1 MSTVYKESISKNR
14 VPTEVE
20 IRGIL
25 GENIGSHLTDK
36 AFGEEERRLHMRRS
50 VAWVSRGDPE
60 QNAGAGRGGSV
71 FSSGLFLCTLNLS
84 ICIYAILD
92 MSSLTTALEE
102 ACPVQQLMAFRSSWS
117 ICKTFL

>member
-36 AFGEEERRLHMRRS
+36 AFGEEERR
-50 VAWVSRGDPE
+50 GDPE

-71 FSSGLFLCTLNLS
+71 FGSGLFLCPLNLS

-102 ACPVQQLMAFRSSWS
+102 ACPVQRLIAFRSSWS